1 MFVEDFFTFL
11 KDQGTS
17 AENRIFPQQVPQGAS
32 YPAARYFQVSDPP
45 EHTQSGRSSL
55 RHPRFQVDC
64 YDEDSD
70 GHDGYLGAKQLANEI
85 IGAVDSCRGE
95 MGTTTCYAGFLENA
109 RDNYDP
115 ETGRH
120 WVTVDFEIW
129 HKEA

>member
-1 MFVEDFFTFL
+1 MFEEDFFTYL
-11 KDQGTS
+11 KNQGTS
-17 AENRIFPQQVPQGAS
+17 ASNRIFPQQVPQGAD
-32 YPAARYFQVSDPP
+32 YPAARYLLVSDPP

-64 YDEDSD
+64 YDQDTD
-70 GHDGYLGAKQLANEI
+70 GHDGYLGAKRLANEI
-85 IGAVDSCRGE
+85 IEAVDSYRGE
-95 MGTTTCYAGFLENA
+95 MGNTTCYAGFLENA
-109 RDNYDP
+109 RDNHDP